1 MSAPHPR
8 LTAESLARDE
18 AEIGLPAIDGGQNW
32 TPIPRLRGSKLHA
45 DTHSKVYMPAPV
57 PGAACPAKVSWV
69 LVGAAKAV
77 NSPCW
82 AWICLLYTSD
92 AADEL

>member
-1 MSAPHPR
+1 M
-8 LTAESLARDE
+8 
-18 AEIGLPAIDGGQNW
+18 
-32 TPIPRLRGSKLHA
+32 HA

-82 AWICLLYTSD
+82 AWIERSLRIVRKAQNVLALVVTDSRT
-92 AADEL
+92 